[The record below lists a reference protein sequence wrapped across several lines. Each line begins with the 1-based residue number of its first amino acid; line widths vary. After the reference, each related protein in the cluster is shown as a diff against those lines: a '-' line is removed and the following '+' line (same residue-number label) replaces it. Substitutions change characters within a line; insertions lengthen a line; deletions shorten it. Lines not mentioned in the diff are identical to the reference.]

1 MVDPQHLRPGTTRQW
16 QLAHGQAAVDWM
28 RSSGVAGR
36 MLDDVCQAVETTIKY
51 DVSDSAGGARAV
63 LGNYLRVLRC
73 CDQLTFDEPAQA
85 LAYLILHLP
94 DRYCRMVQVLEQ
106 LLISGALPMGKND
119 RFAVMDI
126 GAGPGPGIFAIRSFY
141 AALAHYAELHDP
153 SWQVATIGHSDV
165 VERGQAMAWVIHHFA
180 EALVAAER
188 GRPDYGLGE
197 QTEPNPCV
205 KQLGETAT
213 SFGAQYND
221 FAVLDIRGE
230 HNAARRRVAKAMD
243 DEDGFVWEVIPPSA
257 YALVVMM
264 NFLTPGSDALT
275 LFSEALDRLMR
286 GALVPGGTILVLGAV
301 SKEYRAIYR
310 ELDSRAAA
318 ARLRSVGGFDQ
329 PLSAGHRAEELA
341 AIGRLTR
348 RLWHQ
353 LEALAGDVTPVKDEL
368 RQGGAADIFD
378 DSVPFSLPS
387 FQVRAYRRGV

>member
-1 MVDPQHLRPGTTRQW
+1 MVDPPRLRLAGTARQW
-16 QLAHGQAAVDWM
+16 QLTHGQAVVDWM

-51 DVSDSAGGARAV
+51 HVGDSAGGACAV
-63 LGNYLRVLRC
+63 LEEYLRVLRY

-94 DRYCRMVQVLEQ
+94 DRYCRMIQVLEQ
-106 LLISGALPMGKND
+106 LLISGRLPMGKND

-126 GAGPGPGIFAIRSFY
+126 GAGPGPGIFAIRGFY

-221 FAVLDIRGE
+221 LAVLDIRGE
-230 HNAARRRVAKAMD
+230 HNAARRRVAKALD
-243 DEDGFVWEVIPPSA
+243 DEDRFAWEVIPPSA

-301 SKEYRAIYR
+301 SKDYPGDLPGTGLASSSCPLAERR
-310 ELDSRAAA
+310 C
-318 ARLRSVGGFDQ
+318 LR
-329 PLSAGHRAEELA
+329 PA
-341 AIGRLTR
+341 AIGRTPGRGTR
-348 RLWHQ
+348 RDRSPDPA
-353 LEALAGDVTPVKDEL
+353 ALAP
-368 RQGGAADIFD
+368 A
-378 DSVPFSLPS
+378 
-387 FQVRAYRRGV
+387 